1 MEMINKKFWKNKKVF
16 VTGHTGFKGSWLC
29 LLLQFLEA
37 KVVGY
42 ALDPPTD
49 PNLYNLCKIDDFV
62 VSNISDI
69 RDKESFGKCLNNAAP
84 DIVIHMAAQPL
95 VRESYLKPVETY
107 ATNVMGTAHLLEAV
121 RQSSTVGAVVVVTTD
136 KCYDNKEW
144 VWGYRENEPLG
155 GFDPYSSSKA
165 CAEIVT
171 AAYRNS
177 FFSENKIGIATAR
190 AGNVIG
196 GGDWAA
202 DRLIPDCI
210 NALLNS
216 EKIILRNP
224 YAIRPW
230 QHVLEPLNGYLLLAQ
245 NLYENRKEFSEAWNF
260 GPRENDCQTVE
271 EVVKILCQ
279 KWNESN
285 NYSFDKNGHPHEAQF
300 LKLDW
305 SKAHGR
311 LNWQPHWNI
320 YQTIEKIVEWMK
332 VYSKGEDIND
342 ICNKQIKDYFQA

>member
-1 MEMINKKFWKNKKVF
+1 M
-16 VTGHTGFKGSWLC
+16 
-29 LLLQFLEA
+29 LLHFLEA

-121 RQSSTVGAVVVVTTD
+121 RQTKSIGAVVIVTTD

-279 KWNESN
+279 KWNEST
-285 NYSFDKNGHPHEAQF
+285 NYSFDKNVHPHEAQF